1 MKLWFVADSKKDETP
16 DLFYNDTN
24 RGLEQLGVDLVFL
37 ADINRIAN
45 IFFNGNADDAADSI
59 KSLTEQGLIDRV
71 NELLACSE
79 LVVKSINVDNIGK

>member
-16 DLFYNDTN
+16 DLFYNDTP
-24 RGLEQLGVDLVFL
+24 RGMEQLGVDLVFL
-37 ADINRIAN
+37 ANIQRIADKH
-45 IFFNGNADDAADSI
+45 FNGNTDAATDDI
-59 KSLTEQGLIDRV
+59 ESLIERGLIDDV